1 MRFQYLRPV
10 NTIFLLFSRCKYIKI
25 LICSQIKLD
34 INTILT
40 QLVIE
45 NKFKHKYSI
54 SYTQNH
60 HQKPIN
66 KKGTEINSMPQN
78 TYESYRLLCLIII
91 PNKMYEEILFD
102 IHTTDMKTRT
112 TTGCITTA

>member
-10 NTIFLLFSRCKYIKI
+10 NTIFLLFFEMQKYKKI
-25 LICSQIKLD
+25 LICSQNKLN

-60 HQKPIN
+60 HQKSIN
-66 KKGTEINSMPQN
+66 KKGTEPQN